1 MYIRHIQHCKKIVIM
16 MYRWQWDF
24 ARQKQKKSKVHS
36 YPAVLLLNNSGETIF
51 AFYRRNDEDDTKK
64 WEVRLFLEK
73 DRGEVGRTSWV
84 APLVVIREE
93 PSHRSPWALNRLPLA
108 EGKKVGDIEKNGRD
122 ERKVWSG
129 RGRSLSSRYP
139 AHGST
144 FVFVILER
152 KLESRNPSFSCALKH
167 VREYFSSS
175 SFILLFFAQKRD
187 SILLT

>member
-1 MYIRHIQHCKKIVIM
+1 MYIRYILTLQKDRYNDVSLRLCLRKKK
-16 MYRWQWDF
+16 RN
-24 ARQKQKKSKVHS
+24 QKSTHTLQS
-36 YPAVLLLNNSGETIF
+36 YCSIIPVRLYSRSI
-51 AFYRRNDEDDTKK
+51 DEDDTKK

-73 DRGEVGRTSWV
+73 DRGKVGRSSRV

-122 ERKVWSG
+122 ERKVRSG

-152 KLESRNPSFSCALKH
+152 KLESRNPSLACALRH

-175 SFILLFFAQKRD
+175 RYILLLFAQKRD
-187 SILLT
+187 STLLT